1 MQQGVNF
8 MKEIALDDVQKD
20 LLAHLQNRE
29 SVLITQG
36 GKPAGVLLGFASE
49 EDCYDYLLKND
60 PELLQALAM
69 RLSNGDAPRQGA

>member
-1 MQQGVNF
+1 

-29 SVLITQG
+29 TVLITKG
-36 GKPAGVLLGFASE
+36 GKPTGVLLGFASE

-60 PELLQALAM
+60 PELLQALAK
-69 RLSNGDAPRQGA
+69 RLAKEAP